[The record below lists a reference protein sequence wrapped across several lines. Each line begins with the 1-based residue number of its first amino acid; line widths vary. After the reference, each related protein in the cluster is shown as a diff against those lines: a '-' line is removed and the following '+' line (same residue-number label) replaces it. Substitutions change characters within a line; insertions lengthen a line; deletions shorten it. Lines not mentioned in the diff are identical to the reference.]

1 MYERIQKYLARIGI
15 NSRRK
20 CEELIL
26 AGVVEVNHSIVTK
39 LGTKIDPK
47 LDIIRVNGK
56 IIKYFENRKYIYI
69 LLNKPVGYLTTLSDP
84 TNRPTILDL
93 LKDIK
98 ARIHPIGRLDYNS
111 EGLLILTDDG
121 DLTYHLTHPSKGIEK
136 TYIAEV
142 KGNPT
147 RERLEILTRGVTL
160 KDNYKIL
167 PCRISKLKIKK
178 SNTILKIKIREG
190 KKRQIRRM
198 GEFIGH
204 RVLKLRRIQMGPI
217 FLAGLK
223 PGEYRD
229 LSKKEIQSLKMICKT
244 KT

>member
-47 LDIIRVNGK
+47 RDIIRVNGK

-69 LLNKPVGYLTTLSDP
+69 LLNKPVGYLTTLYDP
-84 TNRPTILDL
+84 ANRPTILDL

-136 TYIAEV
+136 TYVVEV
-142 KGNPT
+142 K
-147 RERLEILTRGVTL
+147 
-160 KDNYKIL
+160 
-167 PCRISKLKIKK
+167 
-178 SNTILKIKIREG
+178 
-190 KKRQIRRM
+190 
-198 GEFIGH
+198 
-204 RVLKLRRIQMGPI
+204 
-217 FLAGLK
+217 
-223 PGEYRD
+223 
-229 LSKKEIQSLKMICKT
+229 
-244 KT
+244 